1 MKTIH
6 YLAGGMIRR
15 FKVTDSNPKDFK
27 DGDKYIVIGVS
38 TEIQIVSSERNAQK
52 LNNSIMNENT
62 IRRVL
67 N

>member
-1 MKTIH
+1 
-6 YLAGGMIRR
+6 MIRR

-52 LNNSIMNENT
+52 LNSSIMNENT

-67 N
+67 D

>member
-1 MKTIH
+1 METIH

-27 DGDKYIVIGVS
+27 TGEKYIVIGVS
-38 TEIQIVSSERNAQK
+38 TEEQTVTSDKNAEK
-52 LNNSIMNENT
+52 LNNSILNENK

>member
-15 FKVTDSNPKDFK
+15 FKVTESNPKDFK
-27 DGDKYIVIGVS
+27 TGDKYIVIGVS
-38 TEIQIVSSERNAQK
+38 TEIQTVSSEKNAQK
-52 LNNSIMNENT
+52 LNDSIMNEDK